1 MTLLEAHSALLD
13 DAPAPVAPEAP
24 EPEVAED
31 VRVPVAQLVRPLLAA
46 ALSSSTAG
54 LLVGGIFGSWAARLI
69 GLFAALFGTG
79 WALLVLR
86 SRRAIVV
93 QNLLI
98 PTLLLLGIVSLIP
111 SGDAGGP
118 SKLPSLVGDA
128 ISSGRLLRPPVPFDP
143 GWRPIILMLIGVLAF
158 GTAWLAT
165 KLERPKLAIAAPLPM
180 VALTAVSQPDSGE
193 VLAGIIA
200 FIGLLGALSVLY
212 GGDADRASELGRQFE
227 LKRAVRAVGSGAVMV
242 ALLVGLA
249 NASFLFP
256 KPVYDPADKPQKPRP
271 VPLSALADR
280 VLFEVRTDSGI
291 TGPWRTGV
299 LDVYDGES
307 WRLPPFDENR
317 FESIPSGGVLD
328 PAQVATATVSVTFV
342 VRDLGDSAVLPDLAG
357 LTSIEIDEPK
367 VVFDPR
373 PAILRM
379 RNGRVPVGLTYTV
392 KVPAYPDAAKLEAA
406 APPPDTKE
414 IQDALDVPKPSPT
427 IRSLLAQ
434 APTNPWKRLEFLR
447 KQLADVVIAVGAGQ
461 PVDVPPERVDEILTG
476 NHEATPF
483 EIVAADALLARW
495 AGIPSRIGFGFDG
508 LNDEDGV
515 LTVRPKNAAQFLE
528 VYFEPYGWVPLSAT
542 PPKAKATL
550 DSDPNA
556 RFNPTILPSDEIAVE
571 IYLPIELESLRL
583 LYERIREILFRL
595 APLVAIAIA
604 LVLAAPTVERA
615 WRRRVRRRW
624 ADGIGPRAEVAVE
637 YAELRE
643 LMTDLNLGDPYDT
656 ALEFLGKVQHDREH
670 TELAWLVTRALY
682 GDLAES
688 LADADVRAA
697 REMSAS
703 LRRRVARAQPLQS
716 RLLAAVGRT
725 SLRRPHS
732 TEMPNPRPLAVSL
745 PRPRVRAKALRL
757 RLPRRATLL
766 RRPS

>member
-1 MTLLEAHSALLD
+1 VTLLEAHSALLD
-13 DAPAPVAPEAP
+13 DAPPPVAPEP
-24 EPEVAED
+24 EPEAAED
-31 VRVPVAQLVRPLLAA
+31 VRVPLAQLVRPLLAA

-54 LLVGGIFGSWAARLI
+54 LLVGGIFGSWAARLV

-86 SRRAIVV
+86 SRRAVVV

-98 PTLLLLGIVSLIP
+98 PALLLLGIISLIP
-111 SGDAGGP
+111 AGDAGGP

-143 GWRPIILMLIGVLAF
+143 GWRPIILMVIGVLAF

-165 KLERPKLAIAAPLPM
+165 KLERPKLAIAAPLPI

-193 VLAGIIA
+193 VLAGIVA
-200 FIGLLGALSVLY
+200 FVGLLGALSVLY
-212 GGDADRASELGRQFE
+212 GGDPARASELGRQFE
-227 LKRAVRAVGSGAVMV
+227 LKRAVRAVASGAVMV

-271 VPLSALADR
+271 VPLSAIEDR

-307 WRLPPFDENR
+307 WKLPPFDVNR
-317 FESIPSGGVLD
+317 FESIPSSGVLD
-328 PAQVATATVSVTFV
+328 PARVATATVSATFV

-357 LTSIEIDEPK
+357 LTSVQIDEPR

-379 RNGRVPVGLTYTV
+379 RDGRVPPGLTYTV
-392 KVPAYPDAAKLEAA
+392 KVPEYPDAVKLEAA
-406 APPPDTKE
+406 GPPPNTKE
-414 IQDALDVPKPSPT
+414 LKVALEVPKPSAA

-434 APTNPWKRLEFLR
+434 APTNPWKRLEYLR
-447 KQLADVVIAVGAGQ
+447 KQLADVVIATGAGQ
-461 PVDVPPERVDEILTG
+461 PVDFPPERVDEILTG

-508 LNDEDGV
+508 LNDEDGA

-528 VYFEPYGWVPLSAT
+528 VYFAPYGWVPLSAT

-556 RFNPTILPSDEIAVE
+556 RFNPTILPSDDIAVE
-571 IYLPIELESLRL
+571 IYLPVELETLRL

-595 APLVAIAIA
+595 APLVAIGIA
-604 LVLAAPTVERA
+604 LVLASPSVERT
-615 WRRRVRRRW
+615 WRRRARRQW
-624 ADGIGPRAEVAVE
+624 AEQIGPRAKVAVE

-656 ALEFLGKVQHDREH
+656 ALEFLGKVQQDREH

-688 LADADVRAA
+688 LTEEDVRAA
-697 REMSAS
+697 REMSWS

-716 RLLAAVGRT
+716 RFLAAVGRT

-732 TEMPNPRPLAVSL
+732 SEMPNPRPLAV
-745 PRPRVRAKALRL
+745 PVPRL
-757 RLPRRATLL
+757 RLPRPASLL